1 MRSMKLLFGS
11 QNSRSLNRTN
21 FRFLKGVKIDFKNHT
36 ATVVSSKCQNE
47 PHTLPS
53 VVVRTSFKIFR
64 ALFDVRPRM
73 RRLSQALQIEC
84 IKHELTVQII
94 FMSAMGVNKVRD
106 RRNRRDNYLVS
117 EIVSQLCNN

>member
-1 MRSMKLLFGS
+1 MKLIVIHCQASLCVR
-11 QNSRSLNRTN
+11 RSKY
-21 FRFLKGVKIDFKNHT
+21 FARFSTYAHVG
-36 ATVVSSKCQNE
+36 
-47 PHTLPS
+47 
-53 VVVRTSFKIFR
+53 
-64 ALFDVRPRM
+64 M

-94 FMSAMGVNKVRD
+94 FMSEMGVNKVRD

>member
-1 MRSMKLLFGS
+1 MP
-11 QNSRSLNRTN
+11 NEA
-21 FRFLKGVKIDFKNHT
+21 HT
-36 ATVVSSKCQNE
+36 W
-47 PHTLPS
+47 PS

-73 RRLSQALQIEC
+73 QIEC

-94 FMSAMGVNKVRD
+94 FMSEMGVNKVRD

-117 EIVSQLCNN
+117 DIVSQLCNN

>member
-1 MRSMKLLFGS
+1 M
-11 QNSRSLNRTN
+11 
-21 FRFLKGVKIDFKNHT
+21 VFKNHT
-36 ATVVSSKCQNE
+36 ATMVSSKCQNE
-47 PHTLPS
+47 AHTLSS

-64 ALFDVRPRM
+64 ALFDVRPHM

-84 IKHELTVQII
+84 KHELTVQII
-94 FMSAMGVNKVRD
+94 FLSEMGVNKVRD

>member
-1 MRSMKLLFGS
+1 MKLI
-11 QNSRSLNRTN
+11 
-21 FRFLKGVKIDFKNHT
+21 V
-36 ATVVSSKCQNE
+36 
-47 PHTLPS
+47 HTLPS
-53 VVVRTSFKIFR
+53 IVVRTSFKIFSR
-64 ALFDVRPRM
+64 AFRRTPHVGM

-94 FMSAMGVNKVRD
+94 FMSEMGVNKVRD